1 MSIGK
6 VNRGIALVVATVS
19 VCAVALLSVSLILFN
34 RRSPAPSLPGR
45 YASTASSS
53 PQAGVQALPKN
64 VATGSSIPKGKA
76 TIQAAEGR
84 ETIESDEKPG
94 ADEWFYEQRAYPL
107 QDIPIAARMRAL
119 TYLEDDE
126 RRLRQ
131 LKGAQLDRATRSETA
146 QEPAWQ
152 ALGPQPIANG
162 NTGAVQ
168 RPTSGRISAVVLDPG
183 YDGVNNRTVYAG
195 AAQGGVWRS
204 VDNGATWTPLIDDQ
218 PSLAVGSIAI
228 DPSNPNVI
236 YVGTGEGNGSGDCYY
251 GVGLLKSIDGG
262 ATWTQ
267 ITGPVSA
274 VNPQVPA
281 FLNSSI
287 SDITI
292 DPTNTQTVYI
302 CTKTAGTYGASGG
315 SGTAPLGQ
323 RGVWRSTDG
332 GATWRNL
339 DPANGNFSANDL
351 ALDPKN
357 PSRVF
362 AGIQAQGVF
371 RSNSGGEPGSWER
384 LAGGLPA
391 TGLSRIAFALG
402 PPLPPSTNATIY
414 TAISSATGLAG
425 LFRTTDNGDNWTKL
439 NDPPNVAQSSYNLTL
454 AVDPV
459 DANIIY
465 FGLVNLYRSTDGGQ
479 TWVSQMAGNNNG
491 ESGLH
496 ADQHALAVYPGDRN
510 ILFIGNDGGVWRS
523 GNAVAS
529 QMGWQNLNQTLNT
542 VQFQSVALH
551 PVDMNFLLGGTQDNG
566 SNRFTGDSAWTR
578 VAGGDGGFALIDQS
592 NPSIVYHSFQ
602 NNSQAGTTTASF
614 GPRVS
619 FNGGDTWFER
629 GCRNCTAGPGRMN
642 PTDRVGFYAP
652 MALHTGFTRSPG
664 NVIYWGTH
672 RLYRSTDTGQTWTGL
687 GPSTD
692 GFGQDLAPT
701 TGRLSAIAAHPRL
714 DNTTSPPGE
723 IVWIGTSNGLVQ
735 VTANAGALESAVFTN
750 VVKAPLPNRF
760 VTDIAL
766 DANSPKRAYVT
777 YSGFSISTPTAPG
790 HVFVTDDMG
799 GNWRDISGNLPDAPV
814 TSIALDPFR
823 ADTIYIGSDLGVF
836 QTTDR
841 GATWT
846 RLSNGM
852 PRVATFM
859 VRYQAATRS
868 LIAAT
873 HGRGMFRLPLAS
885 ATATVSAASF
895 NRSALAVEGIVSAFG
910 TELSTGTAVAAS
922 LPLPK
927 TLAGTTV
934 TIRDVAGNEQQAP
947 LFFVSPSQVNF
958 QIPPGTATG
967 PIAVTITN
975 GVGTV
980 STGSERVFAV
990 APSVF
995 TANSNGRGVPAAFV
1009 VRVRNNVQ
1017 TQTPVAQFN
1026 NATNQF
1032 EPAEIDMG
1040 PEGDQVVLVLH
1051 GTGIRR
1057 RTALSAV
1064 RVAIGGTES
1073 QTIYAGEAPGFVGLD
1088 QVNAIIPRSL
1098 IGRDSVDV
1106 VLSVDGVMA
1115 NTVRIRIK

>member
-1 MSIGK
+1 MSIARG
-6 VNRGIALVVATVS
+6 NRGIAVAVVAVS
-19 VCAVALLSVSLILFN
+19 VCAVALLIVSLKLFN
-34 RRSPAPSLPGR
+34 RSSSVPSSPRSH
-45 YASTASSS
+45 ASS
-53 PQAGVQALPKN
+53 P
-64 VATGSSIPKGKA
+64 IPKQGQAKA
-76 TIQAAEGR
+76 SVPTNRAAAIETAKVR
-84 ETIESDEKPG
+84 EEIESDEKPG

-107 QDIPIAARMRAL
+107 KEIPLGARMRAL

-131 LKGAQLDRATRSETA
+131 LKSVQLDGATRPETM
-146 QEPAWQ
+146 QEPVWQ

-168 RPTSGRISAVVLDPG
+168 RPTSGRVSAVVLDPG

-195 AAQGGVWRS
+195 AAQGGLWRS
-204 VDNGATWTPLIDDQ
+204 RDNGATWVPLIDDQ
-218 PSLAVGSIAI
+218 PSLAVGSVAI
-228 DPSNPNVI
+228 DPSNPSVI
-236 YVGTGEGNGSGDCYY
+236 YVGTGEGNGSGDSYY
-251 GVGLLKSIDGG
+251 GAGLLKSVDGG

-267 ITGPVSA
+267 ITGPVSTF
-274 VNPQVPA
+274 NPQVPA

-287 SDITI
+287 SAITI

-315 SGTAPLGQ
+315 SGTAPVGQ
-323 RGVWRSTDG
+323 RGVWKSTDG

-339 DPANGNFSANDL
+339 DPFSGGVNANDL
-351 ALDPKN
+351 VLDPKN
-357 PSRVF
+357 PNRVF
-362 AGIQAQGVF
+362 AGLQAQGIF
-371 RSNSGGEPGSWER
+371 RSNSGGEPGTWDK
-384 LAGGLPA
+384 LAGGLPGS
-391 TGLSRIAFALG
+391 GLGRIAFATG
-402 PPLPPSTNATIY
+402 PPLPPSTDATIY
-414 TAISSATGLAG
+414 TAIGSATGLAG

-439 NDPPNVAQSSYNLTL
+439 NDLPNVANSFYNLTL

-465 FGLVNLYRSTDGGQ
+465 FGMLNFYRSTDGGQ
-479 TWVSQMAGNNNG
+479 TWVIQMAGNDNG
-491 ESGLH
+491 EGGLH
-496 ADQHALAVYPGDRN
+496 VDQHALAVYPGNRN

-523 GNAVAS
+523 DNAVAS

-551 PVDMNFLLGGTQDNG
+551 PVDINFLLGGTQDNG
-566 SNRFTGDSAWTR
+566 SNRFTGDPSWTR
-578 VAGGDGGFALIDQS
+578 VASGDGGFALIDQS

-602 NNSQAGTTTASF
+602 NNSQSGTTTASF

-687 GPSTD
+687 GPSAD
-692 GFGQDLAPT
+692 AFGQDLAPN
-701 TGRLSAIAAHPRL
+701 TGRLSAIAAHSRL

-723 IVWIGTSNGLVQ
+723 IVWVGTSNGLLQ
-735 VTANAGALESAVFTN
+735 VTTNAGALESAVFTN

-766 DANSPKRAYVT
+766 DEGSPKRAYVT
-777 YSGFSISTPTAPG
+777 YSGFNISTPTAPG
-790 HVFVTDDMG
+790 HVFVTDDLG

-823 ADTIYIGSDLGVF
+823 AGTIYIGSDLGVF
-836 QTTDR
+836 QTTDG
-841 GATWT
+841 GARWM

-859 VRYQAATRS
+859 VRYHAATRS

-885 ATATVSAASF
+885 PTTTVSAASF

-910 TELSTGTAVAAS
+910 TELSTATAVAAS

-967 PIAVTITN
+967 PIAATITN
-975 GVGTV
+975 GVGAV

-995 TANSNGRGVPAAFV
+995 TANSNGRGVPAAFA

-1017 TQTPVAQFN
+1017 TQLPVARFD

-1032 EPAEIDMG
+1032 EPAEIDLG

-1057 RTALSAV
+1057 RTTLSAV

-1073 QTIYAGEAPGFVGLD
+1073 QTIYAAEAPGFVGLD

-1098 IGRDSVDV
+1098 IGRDNVDV